1 MEIAY
6 AALKKKHF
14 YNRGVLNGPLCPVY
28 GIGMILILTFFSSL
42 RESLV
47 FLAIGSAVIATILEF
62 FTGALME
69 KLFKKRWWDYSDYKY
84 NLGGYVCIPFSALWG
99 VGAALTLRFIH
110 PLIHMVISRVPAL
123 AGQIILIAGLVI
135 LAMDFISVWS
145 SRYRNTTPAWK
156 SWLRECSRFPTDWRA
171 PFLPE
176 LNDEWL
182 RPIPEQRR
190 KALRLRPTPSP
201 EQKHVPA
208 RQLQPSSPTAVRS
221 ISSYGCSLSE
231 RSWEISLRRSSA
243 TSPPES

>member
-1 MEIAY
+1 MNEAFFQLISYFFIYSFLGWCMEIAY

-42 RESLV
+42 KESLV
-47 FLAIGSAVIATILEF
+47 FLAIGSAVIATLLEF

-110 PLIHMVISRVPAL
+110 PLIHMMISRVPAL

-135 LAMDFISVWS
+135 LAMDFISVLGVVFQVQK
-145 SRYRNTTPAWK
+145 YNT
-156 SWLRECSRFPTDWRA
+156 RVE
-171 PFLPE
+171 E
-176 LNDEWL
+176 L
-182 RPIPEQRR
+182 
-190 KALRLRPTPSP
+190 A
-201 EQKHVPA
+201 
-208 RQLQPSSPTAVRS
+208 
-221 ISSYGCSLSE
+221 
-231 RSWEISLRRSSA
+231 
-243 TSPPES
+243 

>member
-135 LAMDFISVWS
+135 LAMDFISVLGVVFQVQK
-145 SRYRNTTPAWK
+145 YNT
-156 SWLRECSRFPTDWRA
+156 RVE
-171 PFLPE
+171 E
-176 LNDEWL
+176 LAEGMQQISN
-182 RPIPEQRR
+182 
-190 KALRLRPTPSP
+190 RL
-201 EQKHVPA
+201 A
-208 RQLQPSSPTAVRS
+208 RS
-221 ISSYGCSLSE
+221 IFTRIERRMAKAHPGAAPESTAAETDSVSRAKTRSCEAAPAVFADGCSF
-231 RSWEISLRRSSA
+231 
-243 TSPPES
+243 P